1 MSKKKKNSC
10 SGSLILLDLRARDRS
25 FTFHWVKGPTLRY
38 FYKKILCRFFFLCVC
53 MCVAAFRLEA
63 CKTSSLFSS
72 PFYESKKK
80 DRYVISMRTETFTTC
95 MRGPRHANLKS

>member
-38 FYKKILCRFFFLCVC
+38 FYKKILCRFFFFVCVYVC
-53 MCVAAFRLEA
+53 CSF
-63 CKTSSLFSS
+63 SLGSLQN
-72 PFYESKKK
+72 
-80 DRYVISMRTETFTTC
+80 VIAIFLSI
-95 MRGPRHANLKS
+95 L